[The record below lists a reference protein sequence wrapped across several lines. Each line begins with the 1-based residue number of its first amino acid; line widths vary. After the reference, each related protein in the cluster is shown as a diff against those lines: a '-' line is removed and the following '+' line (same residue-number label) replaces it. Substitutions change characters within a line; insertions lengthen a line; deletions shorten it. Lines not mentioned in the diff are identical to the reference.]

1 MDSSSPGLDGSLRE
15 SRCSPRMCFFDILQS
30 KHIKPCCTSLSSCVE
45 SPKQK
50 DELFCNVY
58 LLPSPGFHRNVKRLF
73 EFAIQNQH
81 FLESLLQSCSF
92 YYAHLILV
100 PAGQRPLLSLH
111 AYPCLPPQLLDRR
124 FQ

>member
-15 SRCSPRMCFFDILQS
+15 SRYSPRMCFFDILQN
-30 KHIKPCCTSLSSCVE
+30 KHIKPCRTGPSFCVE

-50 DELFCNVY
+50 DELFCNAY
-58 LLPSPGFHRNVKRLF
+58 LLPSPGFHRIAKRLS

-81 FLESLLQSCSF
+81 FLESLLQSCFS
-92 YYAHLILV
+92 YYACLILV
-100 PAGQRPLLSLH
+100 PAGQRPLPSLH
-111 AYPCLPPQLLDRR
+111 DCLCLLPQLHGRR